1 MITIGKNPIKF
12 QLKQCNASRMPG
24 DSTTLP
30 KRICERCAG
39 KADTTSARPMTIN
52 HARVDEAMRNPVPGR
67 DAG

>member
-1 MITIGKNPIKF
+1 
-12 QLKQCNASRMPG
+12 MPG